1 MLLCPSDSRDYM
13 VMKKL
18 LFMLVALLPAFQGAR
33 ADNVAQAIWCNGNKT
48 LYFDYRAT
56 AVTVGSTYDKQT
68 VTAVYTVSSEK
79 KTTYPDWN
87 NLDDSSPAR
96 GDATKVVFQKS
107 FKTFTPKSCWGW
119 FHMFTL
125 LTSVDGLANLNTSQ
139 VEIMDFMFD
148 ICSSLENLD
157 VSTFD
162 VSKVTTA
169 ESMFLNC
176 SKLTTIYCNKAWNIA
191 STASMFSGAVKLR
204 GYNSSQVT
212 GTMASPAGYFTATQ
226 SVTLNNNASNE
237 TTISDWV
244 TNHVNE
250 YANVTLSGHTLYK
263 DTYWNTL
270 CLPFSMNQKQI
281 AESPLAGAIIR
292 QLYSADLET
301 STGTLTLTFSDA
313 SSIEAGKPYIVKW
326 TSGADVTSPV
336 FNNVAITSATP
347 EGITFGNKVYFVG
360 QYSPFEIVASGATGS
375 HQGNIDEIILLS
387 GGNKLGYSKNPRTN
401 TNGNALHSFCAHF
414 RVPVPSASVRSFVID
429 FGDDENTTG
438 ICVVS
443 NDKGQITND
452 KWYALDGRELNGKP
466 SAKGLYINNGKKV
479 LIR

>member
-56 AVTVGSTYDKQT
+56 AVTVRSTYDKQT

-87 NLDDSSPAR
+87 LDATSPAR
-96 GDATKVVFQKS
+96 AATTVVFQAS
-107 FKTFTPKSCWGW
+107 FNTFTPKSCYGW
-119 FHMFTL
+119 FHQFTQ

-139 VEIMDFMFD
+139 VEILDFMFD
-148 ICSSLENLD
+148 GCSSLATLD
-157 VSTFD
+157 VSTFN
-162 VSKVTTA
+162 VSMVSTA
-169 ESMFLNC
+169 ASMLFNC
-176 SKLTTIYCNKAWNIA
+176 SNLTTIYCNKAWNITSA
-191 STASMFSGAVKLR
+191 SSSSMFYGATNLR
-204 GYNSSQVT
+204 GYDGNYVT
-212 GTMASPAGYFTATQ
+212 GTMASPAGYFTTKLTE
-226 SVTLNNNASNE
+226 TLNNNASNE

-281 AESPLAGAIIR
+281 TESPLAGAIIR

-347 EGITFGNKVYFVG
+347 EGITFDNKVYFVG
-360 QYSPFEIVASGATGS
+360 QYSPFEIVASGASGS
-375 HQGNIDEIILLS
+375 HQGNLDEIILLS